1 MGIRTNVSIRNI
13 DLDEL
18 KQQINDMLDSNMPEN
33 SKAGLH
39 NLLGEIKDQM
49 EEN

>member
-1 MGIRTNVSIRNI
+1 V
-13 DLDEL
+13 DLGEL

-39 NLLGEIKDQM
+39 NLLGEIRDQIEDLEKLS
-49 EEN
+49 EED